1 MSIILISVNNTQWDE
16 KSEMTLEEAPFHI
29 LSQRRWI
36 GTDWDPVPYV
46 TERRETKK
54 AVFIIS
60 IEIYLFTYLD
70 FIKSFFVA
78 KVGGSYCCHIQG
90 TGEE

>member
-1 MSIILISVNNTQWDE
+1 MSIILISVKNTQWDE
-16 KSEMTLEEAPFHI
+16 KSEMTLEEAPFYI

-36 GTDWDPVPYV
+36 GTDQNPVPYV

-54 AVFIIS
+54 TVFIIS

-70 FIKSFFVA
+70 FIKFFLWQIGRAHV
-78 KVGGSYCCHIQG
+78 
-90 TGEE
+90 